1 MVISTSNLFYAGAGI
16 LPAIFWLIF
25 FLVEDRRK
33 PEPKWMISLTF
44 IFGAIGALVAL
55 YLQLFINLYTQF
67 HIDNPTAM
75 SLLIFAAIEEVTKF
89 LFVYFFIRKNR
100 FFDEPVDG
108 MIYMITGAM
117 GFAAFENVLYMISYA
132 QNGFLELTIYRFIG
146 AILLHALAS
155 GFIGY
160 YWIRRKLFLGIAV
173 AIALHWG
180 FNLTILYFQNG
191 LIIGPALLGIASFFI
206 FRDFAI
212 MKRHD
217 KSGSEVK

>member
-1 MVISTSNLFYAGAGI
+1 MVKMISISPSNLFYGAIGV
-16 LPAIFWLIF
+16 LPAILWLVF
-25 FLVEDRRK
+25 FLIEDRKK

-44 IFGAIGALVAL
+44 IFGAIGALIAL
-55 YLQLFINLYTQF
+55 YLQILINRYTPL
-67 HIDNPTAM
+67 HIDPPSVL
-75 SLLIFAAIEEVTKF
+75 SLLAFAFTEEFTKF
-89 LFVYFFIRKNR
+89 MCVYFFVHKKR

-117 GFAAFENVLYMISYA
+117 GFAAFENILYIISYSH
-132 QNGFLELTIYRFIG
+132 GDVFGLTIYRFIG

-173 AIALHWG
+173 ATGIHWI
-180 FNLTILYFQNG
+180 FNLAVLYLVNG
-191 LIIGPALLGIASFFI
+191 MVIGPAILGIASFFV

-212 MKRHD
+212 MKRYD
-217 KSGSEVK
+217 SR